1 MNGKNKRWREIR
13 WEERQ
18 RERLQHIQKKKGIR
32 KMSDGRQSAPA
43 GAKGSGRVEFLAMRL
58 TRDKEYEIRGILR
71 LMHKMKDR
79 WEMVGSERE
88 AVFLMKAPVY
98 AAVCAEATG
107 QMILFP
113 KNTATI
119 FSVPMESFMPGEMAG
134 IADVALIGKK
144 ALRAAKHN
152 EEKPCWMLGKIMEE
166 TGKEENGAIPLLVG
180 SEKLR
185 EHYKME

>member
-1 MNGKNKRWREIR
+1 
-13 WEERQ
+13 
-18 RERLQHIQKKKGIR
+18 
-32 KMSDGRQSAPA
+32 
-43 GAKGSGRVEFLAMRL
+43 MRL
-58 TRDKEYEIRGILR
+58 TRDKEYEVREILR

-79 WEMVGSERE
+79 WEMVGRERE

-119 FSVPMESFMPGEMAG
+119 FGVPMERFMPGG
-134 IADVALIGKK
+134 VVGNVDVALIGKK
-144 ALRAAKHN
+144 TLRAAKN
-152 EEKPCWMLGKIMEE
+152 SEAKLFWMLGEVMEE
-166 TGKEENGAIPLLVG
+166 TGEVESGSIPLWVG